1 MNDDFKN
8 RIAATYKAVLES
20 IPKSA
25 ASNVPYRV
33 FETAGPEPEA
43 FVLVLRVLSES
54 NPNEDAEHSAW
65 KGTMV
70 PYMLEARMK
79 CGLGLAPSGD
89 IYKFVANRDES
100 AQREL
105 LCLRKML
112 VAIDRQFGSGHSV
125 MDALKKAHQT
135 MKAYAEPVKGELPF
149 FF

>member
-89 IYKFVANRDES
+89 IYKFGANRDES

-112 VAIDRQFGSGHSV
+112 VALHR
-125 MDALKKAHQT
+125 
-135 MKAYAEPVKGELPF
+135 GEG
-149 FF
+149 